1 MKSLIQVPINQF
13 QLAILLNDEQ
23 KQIYKF
29 MLDEGVF
36 CTQCGD
42 IAANGIEV
50 KEIYLTNLNDIM
62 VRGTCNVC
70 KGKVARVIEFGEE
83 KAFYEKA
90 NDFRK
95 IIKPCSA

>member
-1 MKSLIQVPINQF
+1 MKPTIEIPINQF

-42 IAANGIEV
+42 IAPKGIV
-50 KEIYLTNLNDIM
+50 VQEIYLTNLNDIM

-70 KGKVARVIEFGEE
+70 NGKVARIMEFGEE
-83 KAFYEKA
+83 KAFYENA
-90 NDFRK
+90 NNFRK
-95 IIKPCSA
+95 TIKNQ